1 MKHLHGRSIREVT
14 VDELF
19 TAIDSTLLLKPVK
32 LRIRSSTGQVTT
44 YYITRDNRPGEFPL
58 PEKAQ

>member
-1 MKHLHGRSIREVT
+1 VT

-32 LRIRSSTGQVTT
+32 LRIRSSTGEVTT